1 VRKSRRV
8 GLGARFPVG
17 KRGATLVSA
26 NISKRSICSVPPGL
40 PVGRVGPRGG
50 GRPTVMLNPY
60 QSESDRYGLLHD
72 GYKNV
77 VRVENMSLRKK
88 DDLSI
93 CEYFITVWGAHNRN
107 TRTCTSTSVSSYTS
121 TCINTN
127 CSMCRNNVFYTYV
140 SEVEALVLV
149 LVQVQLLLLVRI

>member
-1 VRKSRRV
+1 MTHNAAANLGHSAKQEIGQVRKSGRV
-8 GLGARFPVG
+8 GLRAQIPVG

-26 NISKRSICSVPPGL
+26 NMSKHSICSVPPGM

-88 DDLSI
+88 AFSQ
-93 CEYFITVWGAHNRN
+93 
-107 TRTCTSTSVSSYTS
+107 
-121 TCINTN
+121 
-127 CSMCRNNVFYTYV
+127 YV
-140 SEVEALVLV
+140 S
-149 LVQVQLLLLVRI
+149 IS